1 MPAEVPDAAHYGH
14 KIMRTRPILAVAA
27 LLAASVVA
35 ASAGAD
41 GDPKKDQKPKEPT
54 AAQLKIAKAMAAG
67 HAYEK
72 HVVEEKLFPEVK
84 NRDDFTEL
92 IAKVLANPTHH
103 RKLENDREACFD
115 SKSNTIVIYNPH
127 ARDKGTCFKPRA
139 GLKYF
144 ENLK

>member
-1 MPAEVPDAAHYGH
+1 MR
-14 KIMRTRPILAVAA
+14 MRTN
-27 LLAASVVA
+27 LAATALIIASCVG
-35 ASAGAD
+35 ASANTDDA
-41 GDPKKDQKPKEPT
+41 KKGKKPQEPT
-54 AAQLKIAKAMAAG
+54 GEQLKIAMVIATG

-84 NRDDFTEL
+84 NKDDFAKV

-103 RKLENDREACFD
+103 RKLENDRQAYFD

-144 ENLK
+144 EGLR